1 MSSDELYSRIKKNK
15 RHMGPVGHILLWIVF
30 FLFVL
35 FLLGCGMFTYYAA
48 TAPHISY
55 STLSSDNS
63 TTIYDKDGKVIS
75 RLGMQNRNYVRSQD
89 IPENLKNAIISVEDR
104 HFYTDKGIDPIRIVE
119 AAVSNVFGGGGLQ
132 GGSTL
137 TQQLVKL
144 SVFSTKSSDQT
155 LKRKAQEAWLAIQV
169 DRNYSKQQILEFYIN
184 KVYMGNNAYGM
195 QTESEVLFNKPLSEL
210 DLSQTAL
217 LAGLPQAPVSY
228 NPVTNPEYARDRRN
242 KVLDAMVKNKAIS
255 KSQAEA
261 AKNEDVEK
269 GIDKK
274 RAQSNPTQANEK
286 YADGYISQVIQ
297 ELQQKGYKLDA
308 GNKVYTNLDMDMQK
322 HMYKLANDS
331 NEGLGF
337 PNNDFQIGATVVD
350 PNNGKVVAMLG
361 GRKQNTMFGL
371 NRAVQTARSSGSTI
385 KPLMDYGPA
394 VEYLHYP
401 TYQTV
406 KDTPFTYP
414 GTNIKV
420 NNFDNKYEGNMTMQK
435 ALVESR
441 NVPAV
446 RTLEAVGIDRA
457 TDFLSGLGMTF
468 DKPLTLQNGLGAY
481 VSTEQEAAAFSAF
494 SNGGTY
500 YQPYMIDKVVT
511 PTGDS
516 ETFDT
521 KSNQAMSA
529 ATAFIMTQMLKGVI
543 NDSDGSATS
552 ARISGLNQAGKSG
565 QTQYPSEWL
574 SKVPYNSDMDA
585 WFTGY
590 TKHYSMSV
598 WTGYDQPF
606 QEGHQ
611 ITGDQ
616 YTLAQKYYKAVMSTA
631 SEGLPNTNWTK
642 PSDVVKTYKDG
653 HDQYY
658 LAGYG
663 ENQTVKPVSS
673 SSGTQNQ
680 QVNNNQSVTN
690 NNQNQNNQHHNDNN
704 SNNNGNTNNG
714 TNSPTEQN
722 PSDNNHNNND
732 SNQTNNNNGNQT
744 NNGNNNSNQGSTS
757 PKPENNNQP
766 QTPSDNKPATPS
778 DNTNTSH

>member
-1 MSSDELYSRIKKNK
+1 MSSDEIYSRIKKNK
-15 RHMGPVGHILLWIVF
+15 RHMGPIGHIVLWIIF
-30 FLFVL
+30 FIFVL
-35 FLLGCGMFTYYAA
+35 FLMGCGMFTYYAA
-48 TAPHISY
+48 TSPHISY

-63 TTIYDKDGKVIS
+63 TTIYDKDGRVIS
-75 RLGMQNRNYVRSQD
+75 RLGMQNRDYVKSRD

-104 HFYTDKGIDPIRIVE
+104 HFYTDKGIDPIRIME
-119 AAVSNVFGGGGLQ
+119 AAVSNIFGGGGLQ

-184 KVYMGNNAYGM
+184 KVYMGNNSYGM
-195 QTESEVLFNKPLSEL
+195 QTASDVMFNKPLSEL

-242 KVLDAMVKNKAIS
+242 QVLDAMVKNKAIS
-255 KSQAEA
+255 KAQAES
-261 AKNEDVEK
+261 AKKEYIEK
-269 GIDKK
+269 GINKK
-274 RAQSNPTQANEK
+274 RAESNPTQANEK

-331 NEGLGF
+331 DNGLGF

-361 GRKQNTMFGL
+361 GRKQNTLFGF

-394 VEYLHYP
+394 VEYLNYP
-401 TYQTV
+401 TYETV
-406 KDTPFTYP
+406 KDTPYTYP

-420 NNFDNKYEGNMTMQK
+420 ENFDNKFDGNMTMQK

-441 NVPAV
+441 NVPAL
-446 RTLEAVGIDRA
+446 RTLSAVGIGRA

-468 DKPLTLQNGLGAY
+468 KKPLTLQNGLGAY

-500 YQPYMIDKVVT
+500 YKPYTIDKVVT
-511 PTGDS
+511 PTGDIENFS
-516 ETFDT
+516 T

-529 ATAFIMTQMLKGVI
+529 STAFIMTQMLKGVI
-543 NDSDGSATS
+543 NNSDGSATS

-565 QTQYPSEWL
+565 QTQYPSEWI

-606 QEGHQ
+606 QEGHE
-611 ITGDQ
+611 ITGRQ
-616 YTLAQKYYKAVMSTA
+616 YTIAQNYYKAVMSTA
-631 SEGLPNTNWTK
+631 SEGLPNTDWSK

-658 LAGYG
+658 IAGHG
-663 ENQTVKPVSS
+663 ENQNSKPSS
-673 SSGTQNQ
+673 STSGTQNQ

-690 NNQNQNNQHHNDNN
+690 NSQNQNNQQNNGNDSNNNHTNNGTNAPTEQTPNN
-704 SNNNGNTNNG
+704 SNNNQ
-714 TNSPTEQN
+714 S
-722 PSDNNHNNND
+722 NNNPQ
-732 SNQTNNNNGNQT
+732 NTTNNNADSNNTSNTQT
-744 NNGNNNSNQGSTS
+744 
-757 PKPENNNQP
+757 QP
-766 QTPSDNKPATPS
+766 DNKLTTAS
-778 DNTNTSH
+778 DNTNSSH

>member
-1 MSSDELYSRIKKNK
+1 MSSDEIYSRIKKNK
-15 RHMGPVGHILLWIVF
+15 RHMGPIGHIVLWIIF
-30 FLFVL
+30 FIFVL
-35 FLLGCGMFTYYAA
+35 FLMGCGMFTYYAA
-48 TAPHISY
+48 TSPHISY

-63 TTIYDKDGKVIS
+63 TTIYDKDGRVIS
-75 RLGMQNRNYVRSQD
+75 RLGMQNRDYVKSQD

-104 HFYTDKGIDPIRIVE
+104 HFYTDKGIDPIRIME
-119 AAVSNVFGGGGLQ
+119 AAVSNIFGGGGLQ

-184 KVYMGNNAYGM
+184 KVYMGNNSYGM
-195 QTESEVLFNKPLSEL
+195 RTASDVMFNKPLSEL

-242 KVLDAMVKNKAIS
+242 QVLDAMVKNKAIS
-255 KSQAEA
+255 KAQAES
-261 AKNEDVEK
+261 AKKEDIEK
-269 GIDKK
+269 GINKK
-274 RAQSNPTQANEK
+274 RAESNPTQANEK

-331 NEGLGF
+331 DNGLGF

-361 GRKQNTMFGL
+361 GRKQNTLFGL

-394 VEYLHYP
+394 VEYLNYP
-401 TYQTV
+401 TYETV
-406 KDTPFTYP
+406 KDTPYTYP

-420 NNFDNKYEGNMTMQK
+420 ENFDNKFDGNMTMQK

-446 RTLEAVGIDRA
+446 RTLSAVGIGRA

-468 DKPLTLQNGLGAY
+468 KKPLTLQNGLGAY

-500 YQPYMIDKVVT
+500 YKPYTIDKVVT
-511 PTGDS
+511 PTGDIENFS
-516 ETFDT
+516 T
-521 KSNQAMSA
+521 KSNQAMTDS
-529 ATAFIMTQMLKGVI
+529 TAFIMTQMLKGVI
-543 NDSDGSATS
+543 NNSDGSATS

-565 QTQYPSEWL
+565 QTQYPSEWI

-606 QEGHQ
+606 QEGHE
-611 ITGDQ
+611 ITGRQ
-616 YTLAQKYYKAVMSTA
+616 YTIAQNYYKAVMSTA
-631 SEGLPNTNWTK
+631 SEGLPNTDWSK

-658 LAGYG
+658 IAGHG
-663 ENQTVKPVSS
+663 ENQNSKPSS
-673 SSGTQNQ
+673 SISGTQNQ

-690 NNQNQNNQHHNDNN
+690 NSQNQNNQQNNGNDSNNNHTNNGTNAPTEQTPNN
-704 SNNNGNTNNG
+704 SNNNQ
-714 TNSPTEQN
+714 S
-722 PSDNNHNNND
+722 NNNPQ
-732 SNQTNNNNGNQT
+732 NTTNNNADSNNTSNTQT
-744 NNGNNNSNQGSTS
+744 
-757 PKPENNNQP
+757 QP
-766 QTPSDNKPATPS
+766 DNKPTTAS
-778 DNTNTSH
+778 DNTNSSH

>member
-1 MSSDELYSRIKKNK
+1 
-15 RHMGPVGHILLWIVF
+15 
-30 FLFVL
+30 
-35 FLLGCGMFTYYAA
+35 MFTYYAA
-48 TAPHISY
+48 TSPHISY

-63 TTIYDKDGKVIS
+63 TTIYDKDGRVIS
-75 RLGMQNRNYVRSQD
+75 RLGMQNRDYVKSQD

-104 HFYTDKGIDPIRIVE
+104 HFYTDKGIDPIRIME
-119 AAVSNVFGGGGLQ
+119 AAVSNIFGGGGLQ

-184 KVYMGNNAYGM
+184 KVYMGNNSYGM
-195 QTESEVLFNKPLSEL
+195 RTASDVMFNKPLSEL

-242 KVLDAMVKNKAIS
+242 QVLDAMVKNKAIS
-255 KSQAEA
+255 KAQAES
-261 AKNEDVEK
+261 AKKEDIEK
-269 GIDKK
+269 GINKK
-274 RAQSNPTQANEK
+274 RAESNPTQANEK

-331 NEGLGF
+331 DNGLGF

-361 GRKQNTMFGL
+361 GRKQNTLFGL

-394 VEYLHYP
+394 VEYLNYP
-401 TYQTV
+401 TYETV
-406 KDTPFTYP
+406 KDTPYTYP

-420 NNFDNKYEGNMTMQK
+420 ENFDNKFDGNMTMQK

-446 RTLEAVGIDRA
+446 RTLSAVGIGRA

-468 DKPLTLQNGLGAY
+468 KKPLTLQNGLGAY

-500 YQPYMIDKVVT
+500 YKPYTIDKVVT
-511 PTGDS
+511 PTGDIENFS
-516 ETFDT
+516 T

-529 ATAFIMTQMLKGVI
+529 STAFIMTQMLKGVI
-543 NDSDGSATS
+543 NNSDGSATS

-565 QTQYPSEWL
+565 QTQYPSEWI

-606 QEGHQ
+606 QEGHE
-611 ITGDQ
+611 ITGRQ
-616 YTLAQKYYKAVMSTA
+616 YTIAQNYYKAVMSTA
-631 SEGLPNTNWTK
+631 SEGLPNTDWSK

-658 LAGYG
+658 IAGHG
-663 ENQTVKPVSS
+663 ENQNSKPSS
-673 SSGTQNQ
+673 SISGTQNQ

-690 NNQNQNNQHHNDNN
+690 NSQNQNNQQNNGNDSNNNHTNNGTNAPTEQTPNN
-704 SNNNGNTNNG
+704 SNNNQ
-714 TNSPTEQN
+714 S
-722 PSDNNHNNND
+722 NNNPQ
-732 SNQTNNNNGNQT
+732 NTTNNNADSNNTSNTQT
-744 NNGNNNSNQGSTS
+744 
-757 PKPENNNQP
+757 QP
-766 QTPSDNKPATPS
+766 DNKPTTAS
-778 DNTNTSH
+778 DNTNSSH